1 MQARRLRLAVVLA
14 CGLVLLT
21 IAGGT
26 TLLLDRL
33 RDTARTNAVQL
44 VQRVARVAESTVNRH
59 FLSVDGMLAGLTPV
73 LGQIAR
79 DGAIDRGAASRMLRD
94 LNFQNLNFRDI
105 IILRADGRPWASA
118 LAGSRNRPSPVD
130 PARLA
135 EARNTGTAVISGPVR
150 NPLTGEWTLFFLRSL
165 DLPGGE
171 PLVVV
176 AEVPV
181 ALLATML
188 APVGEVPGLRL
199 SVERADGQLLASLPH
214 DETRIGRPLARSATT
229 LPQDGS
235 AIEIPGR
242 MAGVPVFAAARPM
255 LYRDILVVASL
266 ETASAYAAYEQDHRR
281 LLIVALGSALL
292 IGALGLALNAALRQR
307 ERIEAERAAARGL
320 LESAIESLPDGFV
333 MFDAADRLVVCNQRY
348 RDFYAVSAPF
358 IVPGARFEDIIR
370 EGAKRGQYPQAGGD
384 IDAFVAAIKAWHRG
398 DHPSMERLLPDGRWV
413 LVTERSTPGGG
424 TVGIRTDI
432 TALKH
437 AMADLAQARDAAAAA
452 TEAKSRFLARMSHEL
467 RTPLN
472 GVLGLAQV
480 LARDPALSGEQRSQ
494 AETLES
500 AGRHLVAVA
509 NDVLDLAKVEAGRLE
524 LRPTP
529 VDLPALLRDCVTMV
543 RPAADGK
550 AVVVALDVA
559 PDLPRTLE
567 IDQTRMRQLV
577 LNLLSNAV
585 KFTPE
590 GGRVELAAR
599 PLGPPDAAGPDA
611 AGLVP
616 LRIEV
621 RDTGPGVPEAQR
633 RAIFGDF
640 VQLDLGTA
648 GGTGL
653 GLAIAAGIAGQMG
666 GRIGCEANARS
677 WTGQGATFWVELAL
691 RPVADAM
698 PPGPATAALPR
709 RSLNVLVADD
719 VPANLA
725 VARALLQSVG
735 HTVHC
740 VADGA
745 LAVRAVREA
754 PVDRPF
760 DVVLMDVMM
769 PNLDGMEAT
778 RQIRTLPGPVSRV
791 PILAVTASAFAED
804 IDACRDAGMDAHLAK
819 PIEREALIAALGRL
833 TGEPPPP
840 AAAASPPGPDGFE
853 HLPLLSGRAG
863 AVLEVAGLDP
873 ASALS
878 LAAEFIRELRDAAE
892 QLRGID
898 GGMPDRMVPAAHR
911 LAGAAATL
919 GATRLAAVARQ
930 FQDNARQLPAEPML
944 RLRRVL
950 LEIAA
955 DSIAALDLPADGT
968 PDGDAEAVAAG

>member
-1 MQARRLRLAVVLA
+1 MQARRLRLAVSLA

-33 RDTARTNAVQL
+33 RDTARTTAVQL
-44 VQRVARVAESTVNRH
+44 VQRAARVAEGTVNRH
-59 FLSVDGMLAGLTPV
+59 FLSIDGTLAGLPQV

-79 DGAIDRGAASRMLRD
+79 DGTVDRGAASRMLRD
-94 LNFQNLNFRDI
+94 LNFQNLNFRDL

-118 LAGSRNRPSPVD
+118 LAGSRNRTSPID

-150 NPLTGEWTLFFLRSL
+150 NAQTGEWTLFFLRSL
-165 DLPGGE
+165 DLPGIE
-171 PLVVV
+171 PLVTA

-188 APVGEVPGLRL
+188 SPLGEVPGLRL
-199 SVERADGQLLASLPH
+199 SVERADAQLLASLPH
-214 DETRIGRPLARSATT
+214 DETQIGRPLSRSAAS
-229 LPQDGS
+229 LPQDG
-235 AIEIPGR
+235 AAAEIPGR
-242 MAGVPVFAAARPM
+242 IATVPVFAAARPM

-266 ETASAYAAYEQDHRR
+266 ETGAAYATYEQDRRR
-281 LLIVALGSALL
+281 LLIVALGSACL
-292 IGALGLALNAALRQR
+292 IGALGLALNLALRQR
-307 ERIEAERAAARGL
+307 ERIEAERAAARSV
-320 LESAIESLPDGFV
+320 LESAIESLPDGLV
-333 MFDAADRLVVCNQRY
+333 MFDAEDRLVICNQRY

-370 EGAKRGQYPQAGGD
+370 EGARRGQYPQAGDD
-384 IDAFVAAIKAWHRG
+384 IEGFVAEIKAWHRG
-398 DHPSMERLLPDGRWV
+398 DYPSIERLLPDGRWV

-437 AMADLAQARDAAAAA
+437 AMADLAQARDAAAAT

-480 LARDPALSGEQRSQ
+480 LARDPALSGAQRSQ
-494 AETLES
+494 AETLEA

-524 LRPTP
+524 LRLAP
-529 VDLPALLRDCVTMV
+529 VDLAALLRDCATLV
-543 RPAADGK
+543 RPAADDK
-550 AVVVALDVA
+550 SVVVALELA
-559 PDLPRTLE
+559 ADLPRTLE
-567 IDQTRMRQLV
+567 TDQTRMRQMV

-585 KFTPE
+585 KFTPD
-590 GGRVELAAR
+590 GGRVELAAG
-599 PLGPPDAAGPDA
+599 PLGAADADGP
-611 AGLVP
+611 VP

-640 VQLDLGTA
+640 VQLDRGKA

-653 GLAIAAGIAGQMG
+653 GLAIAAGIAEQMG
-666 GRIGCEANARS
+666 GRIGCEANIRS
-677 WTGQGATFWVELAL
+677 PGGQGATFWVELAL
-691 RPVADAM
+691 RPAAAAM
-698 PPGPATAALPR
+698 PARPAPAAGPR
-709 RSLNVLVADD
+709 RALNVLVADD

-725 VARALLQSVG
+725 VARALLESAG
-735 HTVHC
+735 HRVHC

-745 LAVRAVREA
+745 LAVRAVQEA
-754 PVDRPF
+754 PEDMAF

-778 RQIRTLPGPVSRV
+778 RLIRTLPGPAARV
-791 PILAVTASAFAED
+791 PILAVTASAFTED
-804 IDACRDAGMDAHLAK
+804 IAACREAGMDAHLAK

-833 TGEPPPP
+833 TGDAPPPDAAPPPP
-840 AAAASPPGPDGFE
+840 AAGSFDHIA
-853 HLPLLSGRAG
+853 LLSRRAG
-863 AVLEVAGLDP
+863 AALVVPGLDP
-873 ASALS
+873 EAARS
-878 LAAEFIRELRDAAE
+878 LAGEFVREMREAAA
-892 QLRGID
+892 QLAGTEAD
-898 GGMPDRMVPAAHR
+898 LPDHMIPAAHR

-919 GATRLAAVARQ
+919 GAMRLTAAARQ
-930 FQDNARQLPAEPML
+930 FQAEARRLPPEAMLQL
-944 RLRRVL
+944 RGVL

-955 DSIAALDLPADGT
+955 DSIAALEVPAGE
-968 PDGDAEAVAAG
+968 PPEAEVAVAG

>member
-1 MQARRLRLAVVLA
+1 MQARRLRLAVAVA

-59 FLSVDGMLAGLTPV
+59 FLSVDGTLAGLMPV

-79 DGAIDRGAASRMLRD
+79 DGEIDRGAASRMLRD

-135 EARNTGTAVISGPVR
+135 EARNNGAAVISGPVR
-150 NPLTGEWTLFFLRSL
+150 NTLTGEWTLFFLRSL
-165 DLPGGE
+165 DLPGAE
-171 PLVVV
+171 PLVVT

-181 ALLATML
+181 SLLATLL
-188 APVGEVPGLRL
+188 APLGEVPGLRL

-214 DETRIGRPLARSATT
+214 DETRIGKPLPRSAAS
-229 LPQDGS
+229 LPRDGS
-235 AIEIPGR
+235 AAEMPGR
-242 MAGVPVFAAARPM
+242 MADVPVIAAARPM

-266 ETASAYAAYEQDHRR
+266 EVGAAYAVYEQDRRR
-281 LLIVALGSALL
+281 LLIVALGSACL

-413 LVTERSTPGGG
+413 LVTERSTPDGG

-524 LRPTP
+524 LRLTP

-543 RPAADGK
+543 RPAAVGK
-550 AVVVALDVA
+550 AVVGRWNS
-559 PDLPRTLE
+559 PRTCRGRWRP
-567 IDQTRMRQLV
+567 TRPGCASWCSTCCPMR
-577 LNLLSNAV
+577 
-585 KFTPE
+585 
-590 GGRVELAAR
+590 
-599 PLGPPDAAGPDA
+599 
-611 AGLVP
+611 
-616 LRIEV
+616 
-621 RDTGPGVPEAQR
+621 
-633 RAIFGDF
+633 
-640 VQLDLGTA
+640 
-648 GGTGL
+648 
-653 GLAIAAGIAGQMG
+653 
-666 GRIGCEANARS
+666 
-677 WTGQGATFWVELAL
+677 
-691 RPVADAM
+691 
-698 PPGPATAALPR
+698 
-709 RSLNVLVADD
+709 
-719 VPANLA
+719 
-725 VARALLQSVG
+725 
-735 HTVHC
+735 
-740 VADGA
+740 
-745 LAVRAVREA
+745 
-754 PVDRPF
+754 
-760 DVVLMDVMM
+760 
-769 PNLDGMEAT
+769 
-778 RQIRTLPGPVSRV
+778 
-791 PILAVTASAFAED
+791 
-804 IDACRDAGMDAHLAK
+804 
-819 PIEREALIAALGRL
+819 
-833 TGEPPPP
+833 
-840 AAAASPPGPDGFE
+840 
-853 HLPLLSGRAG
+853 
-863 AVLEVAGLDP
+863 
-873 ASALS
+873 
-878 LAAEFIRELRDAAE
+878 
-892 QLRGID
+892 
-898 GGMPDRMVPAAHR
+898 
-911 LAGAAATL
+911 
-919 GATRLAAVARQ
+919 
-930 FQDNARQLPAEPML
+930 
-944 RLRRVL
+944 
-950 LEIAA
+950 
-955 DSIAALDLPADGT
+955 
-968 PDGDAEAVAAG
+968 